1 MCGILGSIS
10 HRNVTELIL
19 KGLETLEYRGYDSA
33 GIFVRSNDSHHLC
46 RTVGATRELRARLDG
61 RLPEGTLG
69 IGHTRWATHGK
80 PSERNAHPHPCG
92 NVYIVHNGIIENTDT
107 LRKWLSN
114 HTSFLSDTDT
124 ETIGRLIDLLM
135 TRDGLSLLDATRAA
149 LPLLEGSY
157 SFLATTGTG
166 ERSIVAV
173 QNGLPLLAGMNA
185 EGEIVF
191 SSDMSAFPDGIST
204 IVALKPGDVVCFG
217 EGRDNGETYREF
229 EKTRE
234 RLSIERSGSEHEG
247 KGFYP
252 TYMFKEICEQPKVL
266 QSLLCQTIV
275 SKGAEFDIAFPEN
288 IETQLSRVRRILI
301 VGCGTSYHAGLLGKY
316 MIESLGEIPVEVEI
330 GSEFR
335 YRDPYLGSGDLLLAI
350 TQSGETADTLGA
362 IRMANEKGIPVIS
375 IVNVPGSSAV
385 RESTASF
392 LLQAGPEFGVASTKT
407 FLAQIGVMTLFAL
420 KLAKRIESK
429 TGMSRSELLQEF
441 RTIPILLEKILDLSP
456 RIQHLAERLKGA
468 SSALFLGRGLDYPL
482 ALEGALKLKE
492 ISYVHAEGF
501 AAGELKHGPLALI
514 EEGLP
519 VVALSSPS
527 RTEAKMESN
536 LKEVQSRQG
545 RIVVFGYEGCEESIS
560 SLASDTILLPK
571 VHSLFFPM
579 LMTVP
584 LQLFAHHMA
593 CGRGFDVDRPRNLA
607 KSVTVE

>member
-10 HRNVTELIL
+10 DRNVTESLL

-33 GIFVRSNDSHHLC
+33 GIFVRSHDSHHLC
-46 RTVGATRELRARLDG
+46 RTVGATRELREKIG
-61 RLPEGTLG
+61 SHPPEGTLG

-92 NVYIVHNGIIENTDT
+92 NVFIVHNGIVENSDS
-107 LRKWLSN
+107 LRKWLSGQAA
-114 HTSFLSDTDT
+114 FLSDTDT
-124 ETIGRLIDLLM
+124 ETIGRLIDFLM
-135 TRDGLSLLDATRAA
+135 TRENLSLLEATRRAI
-149 LPLLEGSY
+149 PLLEGSY
-157 SFLATTGTG
+157 SFLVTTGSG
-166 ERSIVAV
+166 EKSIVAV
-173 QNGLPLLAGMNA
+173 QNGLPLLVGKSAD
-185 EGEIVF
+185 GEIFF
-191 SSDMSAFPDGIST
+191 SSDMSAFPAEITS
-204 IVALKPGDVVCFG
+204 IVALAHGDVVCFG
-217 EGRDNGETYREF
+217 ETEDSEEHFRTF
-229 EKTRE
+229 EATRE
-234 RLSIERSGSEHEG
+234 RISVDRSVPEREG

-266 QSLLCQTIV
+266 QSLLCQSIV
-275 SKGAEFDIAFPEN
+275 SRGPELDIAFPEN
-288 IETQLSRVRRILI
+288 IEAKLAHVRRILI

-335 YRDPYLGSGDLLLAI
+335 YRDPYLGKGDLLLAI

-362 IRMANEKGIPVIS
+362 IRMANERDIPVVS
-375 IVNVPGSSAV
+375 LVNVPGSSAV
-385 RESTASF
+385 RESSASF

-407 FLAQIGVMTLFAL
+407 FLAQVCVMTLFAL
-420 KLAKRIESK
+420 KLAKHAESK
-429 TGMSRSELLQEF
+429 TGSTRTALLQEL
-441 RTIPILLEKILDLSP
+441 RNMPVLLEKALDLSP
-456 RIQHLAERLKGA
+456 RIQQLAERFRGA
-468 SSALFLGRGLDYPL
+468 TSALFLGRGLDFPL

-519 VVALSSPS
+519 VIALSSPS
-527 RTEAKMESN
+527 RTTAKMESN

-545 RIVVFGYEGCEESIS
+545 SIVVFGYEGCEESIE
-560 SLASDTILLPK
+560 SLAVDSILLPK
-571 VHSLFFPM
+571 VHSLFFP
-579 LMTVP
+579 LLLTVP

-593 CGRGFDVDRPRNLA
+593 CDRGFDVDRPRNLA